1 MKFAERVGKVKKS
14 YIREILKVTQHP
26 EVISFAGGLPNP
38 DTFPVNEISK
48 ASQKVLES
56 DGKNVLQY
64 STTEGYEPLRQYI
77 CDRYYKRYKLK
88 VDPSEILITTG
99 SQQAL
104 DLIGKV
110 FLDKEDSVVIE
121 KPGYLGAIQSLSVF
135 EPNFVSVTLEEDGIC
150 IKELK
155 EAISKCNPKLYYAVT
170 NFQNPSGLTYSQEKL
185 ENVAEIL
192 KDTDTIM
199 VADDPYGELR
209 YSGEEVPS
217 IRNFIKENS
226 ILLGSFS
233 KIAAPGLRLGWVCA
247 NHEIMDKLITAKQAA
262 DLHTSYF
269 SQRVL
274 YQYLIDNDLDEHIAE
289 IRELYKN
296 QQGIMLNAI
305 KEYFPPE
312 VKFTSPEGGMFLWVT
327 LPEGISAL
335 SLLDECAKAN
345 VAFVPGDPFYVDTE
359 NVNTMRLNYT
369 NSTEEEIITGIKRL
383 ASVIKKRIE
392 EQRK

>member
-155 EAISKCNPKLYYAVT
+155 EAISKYNPKLYYAVT
-170 NFQNPSGLTYSQEKL
+170 NFQ
-185 ENVAEIL
+185 
-192 KDTDTIM
+192 
-199 VADDPYGELR
+199 
-209 YSGEEVPS
+209 
-217 IRNFIKENS
+217 
-226 ILLGSFS
+226 ILL
-233 KIAAPGLRLGWVCA
+233 V
-247 NHEIMDKLITAKQAA
+247 
-262 DLHTSYF
+262 
-269 SQRVL
+269 
-274 YQYLIDNDLDEHIAE
+274 
-289 IRELYKN
+289 
-296 QQGIMLNAI
+296 
-305 KEYFPPE
+305 
-312 VKFTSPEGGMFLWVT
+312 
-327 LPEGISAL
+327 
-335 SLLDECAKAN
+335 
-345 VAFVPGDPFYVDTE
+345 
-359 NVNTMRLNYT
+359 
-369 NSTEEEIITGIKRL
+369 
-383 ASVIKKRIE
+383 
-392 EQRK
+392 

>member
-155 EAISKCNPKLYYAVT
+155 EAISKYNPKLYYAVT

-217 IRNFIKENS
+217 IKNFIKENS

-296 QQGIMLNAI
+296 QQGIMLNTI

-369 NSTEEEIITGIKRL
+369 NSTEEEIVTGIKRL

>member
-155 EAISKCNPKLYYAVT
+155 EAISKYNPKLYYAVT

-199 VADDPYGELR
+199 IADDPYGELR

>member
-155 EAISKCNPKLYYAVT
+155 EAISKYNPKLYYAVT

-233 KIAAPGLRLGWVCA
+233 KITAPGLRLGWVCA

>member
-155 EAISKCNPKLYYAVT
+155 EAISKYNPKLYYAVT

>member
-38 DTFPVNEISK
+38 DTFPVNEISR

-155 EAISKCNPKLYYAVT
+155 EAISKYNPKLYYAVT

>member
-155 EAISKCNPKLYYAVT
+155 EAISKYNPKLYYAVT

-296 QQGIMLNAI
+296 QQGIMLNTI

-369 NSTEEEIITGIKRL
+369 NSTEEEIVTGIKRL

>member
-155 EAISKCNPKLYYAVT
+155 EAISKYNPKLYYAVT

-199 VADDPYGELR
+199 IADDPYGELR

-296 QQGIMLNAI
+296 QQGIMLNTI

-369 NSTEEEIITGIKRL
+369 NSTEEEIVTGIKRL

>member
-155 EAISKCNPKLYYAVT
+155 EAISKYNPKLYYAVT

-369 NSTEEEIITGIKRL
+369 NSTEEEIVTGIKRL